1 MNNKT
6 LGLFFSYGVGIETW
20 EKQGYLNRELKYYT
34 MLGQQLGKV
43 SFFTYDLRRS
53 CACYSEQS
61 EESLLGDSCT
71 RSDLVQV
78 CTRSDLVPSWLY
90 VFLMSFL
97 QAKAIKKCDILKTNQ
112 MSGALPAIIA
122 KIIYRKKLVVR
133 CGYEWLFTLSKA
145 KKPLWERAIV
155 YCLEFWAY
163 KIANKIIFTSRA
175 DKDFAQKTFKIKESK
190 IAIISNYIDIDLF
203 KPMPE
208 LKKELNSVCFVGRLS
223 REKNLKELIAAVNEL
238 PQVKLYIAGE
248 GPEKEALQ
256 EQVQN
261 NKNIVFLGKLPN
273 EQLPALLNKCEVF
286 VLPSLYEGNP
296 KALLE
301 AMACGL
307 PCLTSDIEGIKE
319 TVSQNRNGLL
329 VNPLKKDI
337 TKGLTLLL
345 RDKFFAEQLGLQA
358 RETIEKGFALEQA
371 LEKEVVLL
379 KDLIAN

>member
-1 MNNKT
+1 MSNTVSRSLTEDYLPETKLYLAGDGPLRGT
-6 LGLFFSYGVGIETW
+6 LEKQVQALGL
-20 EKQGYLNRELKYYT
+20 K
-34 MLGQQLGKV
+34 
-43 SFFTYDLRRS
+43 
-53 CACYSEQS
+53 
-61 EESLLGDSCT
+61 
-71 RSDLVQV
+71 
-78 CTRSDLVPSWLY
+78 
-90 VFLMSFL
+90 
-97 QAKAIKKCDILKTNQ
+97 
-112 MSGALPAIIA
+112 
-122 KIIYRKKLVVR
+122 
-133 CGYEWLFTLSKA
+133 
-145 KKPLWERAIV
+145 
-155 YCLEFWAY
+155 
-163 KIANKIIFTSRA
+163 
-175 DKDFAQKTFKIKESK
+175 
-190 IAIISNYIDIDLF
+190 
-203 KPMPE
+203 
-208 LKKELNSVCFVGRLS
+208 GRV
-223 REKNLKELIAAVNEL
+223 I
-238 PQVKLYIAGE
+238 
-248 GPEKEALQ
+248 
-256 EQVQN
+256 
-261 NKNIVFLGKLPN
+261 FLGKLPN

>member
-1 MNNKT
+1 MSNTVSRSLTEDYLPETKLYLAGDGPLRGALEKQVQA
-6 LGLFFSYGVGIETW
+6 LGL
-20 EKQGYLNRELKYYT
+20 K
-34 MLGQQLGKV
+34 
-43 SFFTYDLRRS
+43 
-53 CACYSEQS
+53 
-61 EESLLGDSCT
+61 
-71 RSDLVQV
+71 
-78 CTRSDLVPSWLY
+78 
-90 VFLMSFL
+90 
-97 QAKAIKKCDILKTNQ
+97 
-112 MSGALPAIIA
+112 
-122 KIIYRKKLVVR
+122 
-133 CGYEWLFTLSKA
+133 
-145 KKPLWERAIV
+145 
-155 YCLEFWAY
+155 
-163 KIANKIIFTSRA
+163 
-175 DKDFAQKTFKIKESK
+175 
-190 IAIISNYIDIDLF
+190 
-203 KPMPE
+203 
-208 LKKELNSVCFVGRLS
+208 GRV
-223 REKNLKELIAAVNEL
+223 I
-238 PQVKLYIAGE
+238 
-248 GPEKEALQ
+248 
-256 EQVQN
+256 
-261 NKNIVFLGKLPN
+261 FLGKLPN

>member
-1 MNNKT
+1 M
-6 LGLFFSYGVGIETW
+6 
-20 EKQGYLNRELKYYT
+20 
-34 MLGQQLGKV
+34 
-43 SFFTYDLRRS
+43 
-53 CACYSEQS
+53 
-61 EESLLGDSCT
+61 
-71 RSDLVQV
+71 
-78 CTRSDLVPSWLY
+78 
-90 VFLMSFL
+90 
-97 QAKAIKKCDILKTNQ
+97 
-112 MSGALPAIIA
+112 
-122 KIIYRKKLVVR
+122 
-133 CGYEWLFTLSKA
+133 
-145 KKPLWERAIV
+145 
-155 YCLEFWAY
+155 
-163 KIANKIIFTSRA
+163 
-175 DKDFAQKTFKIKESK
+175 
-190 IAIISNYIDIDLF
+190 
-203 KPMPE
+203 
-208 LKKELNSVCFVGRLS
+208 GRLS

-238 PQVKLYIAGE
+238 PQVKLYIAGD

-256 EQVQN
+256 EQAQN
-261 NKNIVFLGKLPN
+261 NKKIVFLGKLPN

-379 KDLIAN
+379 KDLKAN